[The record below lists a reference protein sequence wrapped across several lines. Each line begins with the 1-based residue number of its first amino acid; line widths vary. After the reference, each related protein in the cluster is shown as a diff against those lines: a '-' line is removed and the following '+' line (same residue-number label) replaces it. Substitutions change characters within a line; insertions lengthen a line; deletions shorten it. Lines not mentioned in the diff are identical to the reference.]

1 MLNPC
6 SLNSSKKVCHAAA
19 VVGLVRATRSTPIA
33 AYLPDLLRA
42 RRERPRCRRAA
53 EQRDERATGHRMIA
67 FANALR
73 ASRA

>member
-19 VVGLVRATRSTPIA
+19 VVGLGPGHPQHANA
-33 AYLPDLLRA
+33 AYLPDLLRD
-42 RRERPRCRRAA
+42 RRERPCRRRAA
-53 EQRDERATGHRMIA
+53 EQCDELATGHRMTA